1 MRAFTPRRHMVR
13 NLLETLLSRAAARAP
28 VGPLVALATSSLP
41 STDGKRLD
49 GKTRYLLRLAELAG
63 SPPIDKLTP
72 EVARVELA
80 KSGVAVSPAAR
91 RLARVSDMTALD
103 GQNEIPVRVY
113 VPFAKATAL
122 PALVYFHGGG
132 WVLGN
137 LDSHDRLCRVLADD
151 GECIVISVNYRLAP
165 EHKFPA
171 AVHDA
176 LGAYAWAAREAANLG
191 IDSRRIAVGGDS
203 AGGNL
208 AAVVSQ
214 ASASGVVPRP
224 AFQLLIYPVTD
235 LGCDTRSYDVFGD
248 GYFLTRDVMLWFRSH
263 YLSDLA
269 EIEDPRVSPLR
280 GEVRHALP
288 PALVMTAGF
297 DPLLDEGRAYAEKM
311 RAAGTDVAYRC
322 YEPLI
327 HGFASVTGAVPAARA
342 ALRDAT
348 AALRLGFAR
357 L

>member
-1 MRAFTPRRHMVR
+1 MVR
-13 NLLETLLSRAAARAP
+13 ELLESILSRAVARAP
-28 VGPLVALATSSLP
+28 VAPLVALATSSHP
-41 STDGKRLD
+41 TTDGKRLD
-49 GKTRYLLRLAELAG
+49 DKTRYLLRLTELAG
-63 SPPIDKLTP
+63 QQPIDRLTP
-72 EVARVELA
+72 AAARIELA
-80 KSGVAVSPAAR
+80 KSGNAVAPGAR
-91 RLARVSDMTALD
+91 RLARVSDLKAVD
-103 GQNEIPVRVY
+103 GENKIPVRVY
-113 VPFAKATAL
+113 VPFGKATAL
-122 PALVYFHGGG
+122 PALIYFHGGG

-137 LDSHDRLCRVLADD
+137 LATHDRLSRVLADD
-151 GECIVISVNYRLAP
+151 GECIDIAVEYRLAP

-176 LGAYAWAAREAANLG
+176 LGAYAWVVKEAGALG
-191 IDSRRIAVGGDS
+191 IDPQRIAVGGDS

-208 AAVVSQ
+208 AAVVAQ
-214 ASASGVVPRP
+214 AAATGVVPP
-224 AFQLLIYPVTD
+224 PVFQMLIYPVTD
-235 LGCDTRSYDVFGD
+235 LGCDTRSYTVYGD

-263 YLSDLA
+263 YLSELS

-280 GEVRHALP
+280 GEVRKPLA

-297 DPLLDEGRAYAEKM
+297 DPLLDEGLAYAEKL
-311 RAAGTDVAYRC
+311 RRAGTDVVYRC

-348 AALRLGFAR
+348 AALRLGFSR